1 MPVFWIRRLFS
12 ERIKLPTSSTQTDS
26 RSSEEADA
34 ASLDFLKQNMP
45 LVLQNYYKSDK
56 DIVCI
61 YI

>member
-1 MPVFWIRRLFS
+1 MPEFWIRRLFS
-12 ERIKLPTSSTQTDS
+12 ERIKLETSSTQTDS
-26 RSSEEADA
+26 RSSEEADL
-34 ASLDFLKQNMP
+34 ASLDFFKQNMS